1 MFLKLMFMS
10 DTKLFRLQLF
20 RFRLTRL
27 LLPCLCLM
35 LFPCRAGCAPFDLK
49 RDFAMLDTVVAN
61 VDKYMSDRQKAIEAS
76 VSKGPFASDI
86 ERYSYYRH
94 MFEEYKKF
102 SSDSAMVYALRCKQ
116 TAVRA
121 GMKEESM
128 LADLDLLYITT
139 LQGNFFMADSLARS
153 IPPIDNF
160 PPDLHERYAVVMIQY
175 EIRVKMFVSDYG
187 KGNIF
192 EKINTVDIPGIWLKY
207 KSYLPADSWLV
218 DYYEGMCTN
227 ADMRSRIIRRMKNV
241 PQPSAQAAMLYYILA
256 KSCILY
262 GTEDEA
268 CHYFILSAANDI
280 MSANREASSLITLLC
295 TKYIDRNSQR
305 AVNYA
310 LASIKMAKGYKDK
323 ARSYD
328 IVDASSIIISD
339 YMNMQS
345 RMGKNVVII
354 IVLLVVLVAMS
365 AVLVY
370 VFMRRSGRRK
380 AELDLA
386 MGYNS
391 TLRESLEEITVTKEQ
406 MENVLTRRNAM
417 ALESF
422 LMMSDYINGVDKFCK
437 TTANMIVAGQSCKAH
452 KALQEGCSAQF
463 LASMYAS
470 FDRWFMSVHP
480 DFIERFTALLRPEER
495 GKFVPDAAV
504 SSFCRIRKAGACRLR
519 RLFRRLATKSSK
531 ATCVEPQPPSLCSRV
546 SGIFCNQFI
555 KKTRKP
561 SAVQNNFITLSS
573 VNIAVIVCFLCL

>member
-1 MFLKLMFMS
+1 MFMS
-10 DTKLFRLQLF
+10 DTKLFRLQSC

-61 VDKYMSDRQKAIEAS
+61 VDKYMSDRQKAIEAN
-76 VSKGPFASDI
+76 VNKGPFASDI

-192 EKINTVDIPGIWLKY
+192 EKINTIDFSGIWLKY

-262 GTEDEA
+262 GTGDEA
-268 CHYFILSAANDI
+268 CHYFRLSAATDI

-391 TLRESLEEITVTKEQ
+391 TLRESLEE
-406 MENVLTRRNAM
+406 
-417 ALESF
+417 
-422 LMMSDYINGVDKFCK
+422 
-437 TTANMIVAGQSCKAH
+437 
-452 KALQEGCSAQF
+452 
-463 LASMYAS
+463 
-470 FDRWFMSVHP
+470 P
-480 DFIERFTALLRPEER
+480 
-495 GKFVPDAAV
+495 
-504 SSFCRIRKAGACRLR
+504 
-519 RLFRRLATKSSK
+519 
-531 ATCVEPQPPSLCSRV
+531 
-546 SGIFCNQFI
+546 
-555 KKTRKP
+555 
-561 SAVQNNFITLSS
+561 
-573 VNIAVIVCFLCL
+573 

>member
-1 MFLKLMFMS
+1 M
-10 DTKLFRLQLF
+10 
-20 RFRLTRL
+20 RL
-27 LLPCLCLM
+27 LWIV
-35 LFPCRAGCAPFDLK
+35 LFLVLLSHKSSAAPFDLK

-76 VSKGPFASDI
+76 VNKGPFASDI

-94 MFEEYKKF
+94 MFDEYKKF
-102 SSDSAMVYALRCKQ
+102 SSDSAMAYALRRCKQ

-187 KGNIF
+187 KGNMF
-192 EKINTVDIPGIWLKY
+192 EKINAVDFPGIWLKY
-207 KSYLPADSWLV
+207 KPYLPADSWLV
-218 DYYEGMCTN
+218 DYFEGMCTN

-256 KSCILY
+256 KSCTLY

-280 MSANREASSLITLLC
+280 MSGNREASSLITLLC

-328 IVDASSIIISD
+328 IVNASSIIISD

-345 RMGKNVVII
+345 RMSKNVVII

-391 TLRESLEEITVTKEQ
+391 SLRASLKEITVTKEQ

-463 LASMYAS
+463 LASLYAF
-470 FDRWFMSVHP
+470 FDRWFISVHP
-480 DFIERFTALLRPEER
+480 DFIERFTAFLRPEER
-495 GKFVPDAAV
+495 NKFMPDGGGLSPELRIYALV
-504 SSFCRIRKAGACRLR
+504 SLGITDSVSIAEFLHYSPQTIYNYRLR
-519 RLFRRLATKSSK
+519 VRHCACIPEKDFAATVAAMYSK
-531 ATCVEPQPPSLCSRV
+531 QTE
-546 SGIFCNQFI
+546 
-555 KKTRKP
+555 KDK
-561 SAVQNNFITLSS
+561 
-573 VNIAVIVCFLCL
+573 

>member
-10 DTKLFRLQLF
+10 DTKLFRLQSC

-61 VDKYMSDRQKAIEAS
+61 VDKYMSDRQKAIEAI
-76 VSKGPFASDI
+76 VNKGPFASDI

-192 EKINTVDIPGIWLKY
+192 EKINTIDFSGIWLKY

-495 GKFVPDAAV
+495 GKFVPDGGGLSPELRIYALV
-504 SSFCRIRKAGACRLR
+504 SLGITDSVSIAEFLHYSPQTIYNYRLR
-519 RLFRRLATKSSK
+519 VRHCACIPEKDFAATVAAMYGKGGNDEK
-531 ATCVEPQPPSLCSRV
+531 
-546 SGIFCNQFI
+546 
-555 KKTRKP
+555 
-561 SAVQNNFITLSS
+561 
-573 VNIAVIVCFLCL
+573 

>member
-1 MFLKLMFMS
+1 
-10 DTKLFRLQLF
+10 
-20 RFRLTRL
+20 
-27 LLPCLCLM
+27 
-35 LFPCRAGCAPFDLK
+35 
-49 RDFAMLDTVVAN
+49 
-61 VDKYMSDRQKAIEAS
+61 
-76 VSKGPFASDI
+76 
-86 ERYSYYRH
+86 
-94 MFEEYKKF
+94 
-102 SSDSAMVYALRCKQ
+102 
-116 TAVRA
+116 
-121 GMKEESM
+121 
-128 LADLDLLYITT
+128 
-139 LQGNFFMADSLARS
+139 
-153 IPPIDNF
+153 
-160 PPDLHERYAVVMIQY
+160 
-175 EIRVKMFVSDYG
+175 
-187 KGNIF
+187 
-192 EKINTVDIPGIWLKY
+192 
-207 KSYLPADSWLV
+207 
-218 DYYEGMCTN
+218 
-227 ADMRSRIIRRMKNV
+227 
-241 PQPSAQAAMLYYILA
+241 
-256 KSCILY
+256 
-262 GTEDEA
+262 
-268 CHYFILSAANDI
+268 
-280 MSANREASSLITLLC
+280 
-295 TKYIDRNSQR
+295 
-305 AVNYA
+305 
-310 LASIKMAKGYKDK
+310 
-323 ARSYD
+323 
-328 IVDASSIIISD
+328 
-339 YMNMQS
+339 MNMQS

-380 AELDLA
+380 AELDLV

>member
-1 MFLKLMFMS
+1 MYIDNTNKSLSVDFSPL
-10 DTKLFRLQLF
+10 
-20 RFRLTRL
+20 RL
-27 LLPCLCLM
+27 LWIV
-35 LFPCRAGCAPFDLK
+35 LFLVLLSHKSSAAPFDLK

-61 VDKYMSDRQKAIEAS
+61 VDKYMSERQKAIEAS
-76 VSKGPFASDI
+76 VNKGPFASDI

-153 IPPIDNF
+153 IPPIENF

-187 KGNIF
+187 KGNMF
-192 EKINTVDIPGIWLKY
+192 EKINTVDFPGIWLKY
-207 KSYLPADSWLV
+207 KPYLPADSWLV
-218 DYYEGMCTN
+218 DYFEGMCTN
-227 ADMRSRIIRRMKNV
+227 ADMRSRIIRWIKNV
-241 PQPSAQAAMLYYILA
+241 PKPSAQAAMLYYILA
-256 KSCILY
+256 KSCTLY

-280 MSANREASSLITLLC
+280 MSGNREASSLITLLC

-328 IVDASSIIISD
+328 IVNASSIIISD
-339 YMNMQS
+339 YMNMQ
-345 RMGKNVVII
+345 RLTHRNVIII

-391 TLRESLEEITVTKEQ
+391 SLRASLKEITVTKEQ
-406 MENVLTRRNAM
+406 MENVLTMRNAM

-422 LMMSDYINGVDKFCK
+422 LMMSDYINDVDKFCK
-437 TTANMIVAGQSCKAH
+437 TTANMIVAGQPVKAR

-463 LASMYAS
+463 LASLYAS
-470 FDRWFMSVHP
+470 FDKWFISVHP

-495 GKFVPDAAV
+495 GKFVPDGGGLSPELRIYALV
-504 SSFCRIRKAGACRLR
+504 SLGITDSVSIAEFLHYSPQTIYNYRLR
-519 RLFRRLATKSSK
+519 VRHCACIPEKDFAATVAAMYGKQTEK
-531 ATCVEPQPPSLCSRV
+531 D
-546 SGIFCNQFI
+546 
-555 KKTRKP
+555 K
-561 SAVQNNFITLSS
+561 
-573 VNIAVIVCFLCL
+573 

>member
-391 TLRESLEEITVTKEQ
+391 SLRASLKEITVTKEQ

-417 ALESF
+417 ALRH
-422 LMMSDYINGVDKFCK
+422 G
-437 TTANMIVAGQSCKAH
+437 
-452 KALQEGCSAQF
+452 
-463 LASMYAS
+463 
-470 FDRWFMSVHP
+470 P
-480 DFIERFTALLRPEER
+480 
-495 GKFVPDAAV
+495 
-504 SSFCRIRKAGACRLR
+504 
-519 RLFRRLATKSSK
+519 
-531 ATCVEPQPPSLCSRV
+531 
-546 SGIFCNQFI
+546 
-555 KKTRKP
+555 
-561 SAVQNNFITLSS
+561 
-573 VNIAVIVCFLCL
+573 

>member
-1 MFLKLMFMS
+1 MYIDNTNKPLSVDFSPL
-10 DTKLFRLQLF
+10 
-20 RFRLTRL
+20 RL
-27 LLPCLCLM
+27 LWIV
-35 LFPCRAGCAPFDLK
+35 LFLVLFSHKSSAAPFDLK

-61 VDKYMSDRQKAIEAS
+61 VDKYMSERQKAIEAS
-76 VSKGPFASDI
+76 VNKGPFASDI

-94 MFEEYKKF
+94 MFDEYKKF
-102 SSDSAMVYALRCKQ
+102 SSDSAMAYALRCKQ

-187 KGNIF
+187 KGNMF
-192 EKINTVDIPGIWLKY
+192 EKINAVDFPGIWLKY
-207 KSYLPADSWLV
+207 KPYLPADSWLV
-218 DYYEGMCTN
+218 DYFEGMCTN

-256 KSCILY
+256 KSCTLY

-280 MSANREASSLITLLC
+280 MSGNREASSLITLLC

-328 IVDASSIIISD
+328 IVRASSIIISD
-339 YMNMQS
+339 YMNMQKQTA
-345 RMGKNVVII
+345 RNVIII

-391 TLRESLEEITVTKEQ
+391 SLRASLKEITVTKEQ
-406 MENVLTRRNAM
+406 MENVLTMRNAM

-422 LMMSDYINGVDKFCK
+422 MMMSDYINGVDKFCK
-437 TTANMIVAGQSCKAH
+437 TTANMIVAGQPVKAR

-463 LASMYAS
+463 LASLYAF
-470 FDRWFMSVHP
+470 FDRWFISVHP

-495 GKFVPDAAV
+495 NKFMPDGDGLSPELRIYALV
-504 SSFCRIRKAGACRLR
+504 SLGITDSVSIAEFLHYSPQTIYNYRLR
-519 RLFRRLATKSSK
+519 VRHCACIPEKDFAATVAAMYSK
-531 ATCVEPQPPSLCSRV
+531 QTE
-546 SGIFCNQFI
+546 
-555 KKTRKP
+555 KDK
-561 SAVQNNFITLSS
+561 
-573 VNIAVIVCFLCL
+573 

>member
-10 DTKLFRLQLF
+10 DTKLFRLQSC
-20 RFRLTRL
+20 RFGLTRL

-49 RDFAMLDTVVAN
+49 RDFAMLDTAVAN

-227 ADMRSRIIRRMKNV
+227 ADMRSRIIRRMKTYRSRRHRL
-241 PQPSAQAAMLYYILA
+241 PCS
-256 KSCILY
+256 
-262 GTEDEA
+262 TT
-268 CHYFILSAANDI
+268 FW
-280 MSANREASSLITLLC
+280 
-295 TKYIDRNSQR
+295 QR
-305 AVNYA
+305 AAY
-310 LASIKMAKGYKDK
+310 
-323 ARSYD
+323 
-328 IVDASSIIISD
+328 
-339 YMNMQS
+339 
-345 RMGKNVVII
+345 
-354 IVLLVVLVAMS
+354 
-365 AVLVY
+365 
-370 VFMRRSGRRK
+370 
-380 AELDLA
+380 
-386 MGYNS
+386 
-391 TLRESLEEITVTKEQ
+391 
-406 MENVLTRRNAM
+406 
-417 ALESF
+417 
-422 LMMSDYINGVDKFCK
+422 
-437 TTANMIVAGQSCKAH
+437 
-452 KALQEGCSAQF
+452 
-463 LASMYAS
+463 
-470 FDRWFMSVHP
+470 
-480 DFIERFTALLRPEER
+480 FTARRTRP
-495 GKFVPDAAV
+495 ATI
-504 SSFCRIRKAGACRLR
+504 SYSR
-519 RLFRRLATKSSK
+519 RPT
-531 ATCVEPQPPSLCSRV
+531 T
-546 SGIFCNQFI
+546 
-555 KKTRKP
+555 
-561 SAVQNNFITLSS
+561 
-573 VNIAVIVCFLCL
+573 

>member
-1 MFLKLMFMS
+1 MYIDNTNKPLSVDFSPL
-10 DTKLFRLQLF
+10 
-20 RFRLTRL
+20 RL
-27 LLPCLCLM
+27 LWII
-35 LFPCRAGCAPFDLK
+35 LFLVLFSGKSWCAPFDLK

-76 VSKGPFASDI
+76 VNKGPFASDI

-94 MFEEYKKF
+94 MFDEYKKF
-102 SSDSAMVYALRCKQ
+102 SSDSAMAYALRCKQ

-153 IPPIDNF
+153 ILPIDNF

-187 KGNIF
+187 KGNMF
-192 EKINTVDIPGIWLKY
+192 EKINAVDFPGIWLKY
-207 KSYLPADSWLV
+207 KPYLPADSWLV
-218 DYYEGMCTN
+218 DYFEGMCTN

-256 KSCILY
+256 KSCTLY

-280 MSANREASSLITLLC
+280 MSGNREASSLITLLC

-328 IVDASSIIISD
+328 IVNASSIIISD

-345 RMGKNVVII
+345 RMSKNVVII

-391 TLRESLEEITVTKEQ
+391 SLRASLKEITVTKEQ
-406 MENVLTRRNAM
+406 MENVLTMRNAM

-437 TTANMIVAGQSCKAH
+437 TTANMIVAGQPVKAR

-463 LASMYAS
+463 LASLYAF
-470 FDRWFMSVHP
+470 FDRWFISVHP
-480 DFIERFTALLRPEER
+480 DFIERFTAFLRPEER
-495 GKFVPDAAV
+495 NKFMPDGDGLSPELRIYALV
-504 SSFCRIRKAGACRLR
+504 SLGITDSVSIAEFLHYSPQTIYNYRLR
-519 RLFRRLATKSSK
+519 VRHCACIPEKDFAATVAAMYSK
-531 ATCVEPQPPSLCSRV
+531 QTE
-546 SGIFCNQFI
+546 
-555 KKTRKP
+555 KDK
-561 SAVQNNFITLSS
+561 
-573 VNIAVIVCFLCL
+573 

>member
-76 VSKGPFASDI
+76 VNKGPFASDI

-187 KGNIF
+187 KGNMF
-192 EKINTVDIPGIWLKY
+192 EKINTVDFPGIWLKY
-207 KSYLPADSWLV
+207 KPYLPADSWLV

-227 ADMRSRIIRRMKNV
+227 ADMRIRIIRRMKNV

-437 TTANMIVAGQSCKAH
+437 TTANMIVAGQSVKAR

-463 LASMYAS
+463 LASLYAF
-470 FDRWFMSVHP
+470 FDRWFISVHP
-480 DFIERFTALLRPEER
+480 DFPEVGSDVSRHGNKRFRTGIEPVY
-495 GKFVPDAAV
+495 GIVVCSHPQIAA
-504 SSFCRIRKAGACRLR
+504 
-519 RLFRRLATKSSK
+519 
-531 ATCVEPQPPSLCSRV
+531 
-546 SGIFCNQFI
+546 GILTQ
-555 KKTRKP
+555 
-561 SAVQNNFITLSS
+561 
-573 VNIAVIVCFLCL
+573 

>member
-1 MFLKLMFMS
+1 MYIDNTNKPLSVDFSPL
-10 DTKLFRLQLF
+10 
-20 RFRLTRL
+20 RL
-27 LLPCLCLM
+27 LWIV
-35 LFPCRAGCAPFDLK
+35 LFLVLLSHKSSAAPFDLK

-76 VSKGPFASDI
+76 VNKGPFASDI

-94 MFEEYKKF
+94 MFDEYKKF
-102 SSDSAMVYALRCKQ
+102 SSDSAMAYALRCKQ

-153 IPPIDNF
+153 ILPIDNF

-187 KGNIF
+187 KGNMF
-192 EKINTVDIPGIWLKY
+192 EKINTVDFPGIWLKY
-207 KSYLPADSWLV
+207 KPYLSADSWLV
-218 DYYEGMCTN
+218 DYFEGMCTN

-256 KSCILY
+256 KSCTLY

-280 MSANREASSLITLLC
+280 MSGNREASSLITLLC

-328 IVDASSIIISD
+328 IVNASSIIISD

-345 RMGKNVVII
+345 RMSKNVVII

-391 TLRESLEEITVTKEQ
+391 SLRASLKEITVTKEQ
-406 MENVLTRRNAM
+406 MENVLTMRNAM

-437 TTANMIVAGQSCKAH
+437 TTANMIVAGQPVKAR

-463 LASMYAS
+463 LASLYAF

-495 GKFVPDAAV
+495 NKFMPDGDGLSPELRIYALV
-504 SSFCRIRKAGACRLR
+504 SLGITDSVSIAEFLHYSPQTIYNYRLR
-519 RLFRRLATKSSK
+519 VRHCACIPEKDFAATVAAMYSK
-531 ATCVEPQPPSLCSRV
+531 QTE
-546 SGIFCNQFI
+546 
-555 KKTRKP
+555 KDK
-561 SAVQNNFITLSS
+561 
-573 VNIAVIVCFLCL
+573 

>member
-1 MFLKLMFMS
+1 MYIDNTNKPLSVDFSPL
-10 DTKLFRLQLF
+10 
-20 RFRLTRL
+20 RL
-27 LLPCLCLM
+27 LWIV
-35 LFPCRAGCAPFDLK
+35 LFLVLLSHKSSAAPFDLK

-61 VDKYMSDRQKAIEAS
+61 VDKYMSERQKAIEAS
-76 VSKGPFASDI
+76 VNKGPFASDI

-94 MFEEYKKF
+94 MFDEYKKF
-102 SSDSAMVYALRCKQ
+102 SSDSAMAYALRCKQ

-187 KGNIF
+187 KGNMF
-192 EKINTVDIPGIWLKY
+192 EKINTVDFPGIWLKY
-207 KSYLPADSWLV
+207 KPYLPADSWLV
-218 DYYEGMCTN
+218 DYFEGMCTN
-227 ADMRSRIIRRMKNV
+227 ADMRSRIIRRIKNV

-256 KSCILY
+256 KSCTLY

-280 MSANREASSLITLLC
+280 MSGNREASSLITLLC

-328 IVDASSIIISD
+328 IVNASSIIISD

-345 RMGKNVVII
+345 RMSKNVVII

-391 TLRESLEEITVTKEQ
+391 SLRASLKEITVTKEQ
-406 MENVLTRRNAM
+406 MENVLTMRNAM

-437 TTANMIVAGQSCKAH
+437 TTANMIVAGQPVKAR

-463 LASMYAS
+463 LASLYAF
-470 FDRWFMSVHP
+470 FDRWFISVHP

-495 GKFVPDAAV
+495 NKFMPDGDGLSPELRIYALV
-504 SSFCRIRKAGACRLR
+504 SLGITDSVSIAEFLHYSPQTIYNYRLR
-519 RLFRRLATKSSK
+519 VRHCACIPEKDFAATVAAMYGKQTEK
-531 ATCVEPQPPSLCSRV
+531 D
-546 SGIFCNQFI
+546 
-555 KKTRKP
+555 K
-561 SAVQNNFITLSS
+561 
-573 VNIAVIVCFLCL
+573 

>member
-1 MFLKLMFMS
+1 M
-10 DTKLFRLQLF
+10 
-20 RFRLTRL
+20 RL
-27 LLPCLCLM
+27 LWIV
-35 LFPCRAGCAPFDLK
+35 LFLVLLSHKSSAAPFDLK

-76 VSKGPFASDI
+76 VNKGPFASDI

-94 MFEEYKKF
+94 MFDEYKKF
-102 SSDSAMVYALRCKQ
+102 SSDSAMAYALRCKQ

-187 KGNIF
+187 KGNMF
-192 EKINTVDIPGIWLKY
+192 EKINTVDFPGIWLKY
-207 KSYLPADSWLV
+207 KPYLPADSWLV
-218 DYYEGMCTN
+218 DYFEGMCTN

-256 KSCILY
+256 KSCTLY

-280 MSANREASSLITLLC
+280 MSGNCEASSLITLLC

-328 IVDASSIIISD
+328 IVNASSIIISD

-345 RMGKNVVII
+345 RMSKNVVII

-417 ALESF
+417 LLDSF
-422 LMMSDYINGVDKFCK
+422 LMMSDHIREVDKFCK
-437 TTANMIVAGQSCKAH
+437 TTANMIVAGQPVKAR

-463 LASMYAS
+463 LASLYAF
-470 FDRWFMSVHP
+470 FDRWFISVHP

-495 GKFVPDAAV
+495 NKFMPDGDGLSPELRIYALV
-504 SSFCRIRKAGACRLR
+504 SLGITDSVSIAEFLHYSPQTIYNYRLR
-519 RLFRRLATKSSK
+519 VRHCACIPEKDFAATVAAMYSK
-531 ATCVEPQPPSLCSRV
+531 QTE
-546 SGIFCNQFI
+546 
-555 KKTRKP
+555 KDK
-561 SAVQNNFITLSS
+561 
-573 VNIAVIVCFLCL
+573 

>member
-1 MFLKLMFMS
+1 MYIDNTNKPLSVDFSPL
-10 DTKLFRLQLF
+10 
-20 RFRLTRL
+20 RL
-27 LLPCLCLM
+27 LWIV
-35 LFPCRAGCAPFDLK
+35 LFLVLLSHKSSAAPFDLK

-187 KGNIF
+187 KGNMF
-192 EKINTVDIPGIWLKY
+192 EKINTVDFPGIWLKY
-207 KSYLPADSWLV
+207 KPYLPADSWLV
-218 DYYEGMCTN
+218 DYFEGMCTN
-227 ADMRSRIIRRMKNV
+227 ADMRTRIIRRMKNV

-256 KSCILY
+256 KGCILY

-280 MSANREASSLITLLC
+280 MSGNREASSLITLLC

-328 IVDASSIIISD
+328 IVNASSIIISD

-391 TLRESLEEITVTKEQ
+391 TLRESLKEITVTKEQ
-406 MENVLTRRNAM
+406 MENVLTMRNAM

-422 LMMSDYINGVDKFCK
+422 MMMSDYINGVDKFCK
-437 TTANMIVAGQSCKAH
+437 TTANMIVAGQPVKAR

-495 GKFVPDAAV
+495 NKFMPDGDGLSPELRIYALV
-504 SSFCRIRKAGACRLR
+504 SLGITDSVSIAEFLHYSPQTIYNYRLR
-519 RLFRRLATKSSK
+519 VRHCACIPEKDFAATVAAMYSK
-531 ATCVEPQPPSLCSRV
+531 QTE
-546 SGIFCNQFI
+546 
-555 KKTRKP
+555 KDK
-561 SAVQNNFITLSS
+561 
-573 VNIAVIVCFLCL
+573 